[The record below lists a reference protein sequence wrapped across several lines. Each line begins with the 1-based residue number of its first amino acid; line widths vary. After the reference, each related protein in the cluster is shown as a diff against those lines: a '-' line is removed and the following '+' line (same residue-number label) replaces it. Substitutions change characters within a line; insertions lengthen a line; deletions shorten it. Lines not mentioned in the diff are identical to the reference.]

1 MNFNSS
7 RDWWAF
13 EAISK
18 LVFTED
24 QDDADRTLTPGK
36 GSALAHGLVW
46 KSRLGQRSRRI
57 QLELTEVDLPL
68 SIGEIRFY
76 SVFGACL
83 PSGGNR

>member
-24 QDDADRTLTPGK
+24 QDDADRTLTSGK
-36 GSALAHGLVW
+36 GGDRIFVCRFSA
-46 KSRLGQRSRRI
+46 
-57 QLELTEVDLPL
+57 
-68 SIGEIRFY
+68 F
-76 SVFGACL
+76 
-83 PSGGNR
+83 